1 MNMTGPPTSGAL
13 ACEAG
18 SAAAFEVLPHT
29 ADLRVAMRAT
39 SLEAL
44 YAAAGETVRRLLVGD
59 SPVVESEEREVVLAN
74 DEPGERF
81 FRFVR
86 ELLFLYDSEGFL
98 PARIVPGAPVR
109 VLGERFDPLRHTAE
123 RQLKAVT
130 RHGFELRRE
139 AGGYRAE
146 LLFDV

>member
-1 MNMTGPPTSGAL
+1 MTGPPTSGAL
-13 ACEAG
+13 AGEAG
-18 SAAAFEVLPHT
+18 PASAFEVLPHT
-29 ADLRVAMRAT
+29 ADLRVAMRAA

-44 YAAAGETVRRLLVGD
+44 YVAAGETVRRLLVGD
-59 SPVVESEEREVVLAN
+59 SPVVESEEREVVLAG
-74 DEPGERF
+74 DDPGERF

-98 PARIVPGAPVR
+98 PARVVPGAPAR
-109 VLGERFDPLRHTAE
+109 VLGERFDPARHAAE

-130 RHGFELRRE
+130 RHGYELRRE